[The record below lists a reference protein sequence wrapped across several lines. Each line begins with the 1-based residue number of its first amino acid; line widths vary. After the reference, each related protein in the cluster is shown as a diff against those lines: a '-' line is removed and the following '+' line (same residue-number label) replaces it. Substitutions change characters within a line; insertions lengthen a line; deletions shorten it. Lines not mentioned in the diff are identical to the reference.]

1 MTAADCL
8 RQARLKRRLSAEMVR
23 LIDKYH
29 LYADRREVWC
39 WQAEGTFVHKMVKQ
53 KFLERR
59 TPMAVV
65 FRFYGLCAAKY
76 NYFSAN
82 WHQYRACRFDAEM
95 GFIDTELWDM
105 EFMQHRPS
113 GRYID
118 LRSLQRITDY
128 AVFQRYCAE
137 LEALETPPLR
147 ALA

>member
-1 MTAADCL
+1 MTEIERL
-8 RQARLKRRLSAEMVR
+8 REARLKERLTADMRCLV
-23 LIDKYH
+23 DKYH

-39 WQAEGTFVHKMVKQ
+39 WQAEGTFAQKMVKQ

-76 NYFSAN
+76 NYFSAR
-82 WHQYRACRFDAEM
+82 WSHYRACRFDEER
-95 GFIDTELWDM
+95 GFIETPLWDM
-105 EFMQHRPS
+105 EFMQHLDS

-118 LRSLQRITDY
+118 LRSLARITDY
-128 AVFQRYCAE
+128 AVFLRYCAE
-137 LEALETPPLR
+137 LEALEAPRLR